1 MSSYKVKIS
10 KIVQGVQGAINKSTN
25 SPYELFFN
33 SYDNCIYLQGQRWV
47 PNYTIKDTRSNS
59 SSTITVNP
67 SEYTIVSPGKT
78 IMFAISNGYVNE
90 FVIESTGI
98 LSSFCDINGNAVSIL
113 WQNGTT
119 PTGGTGHYQYSIIY
133 NSVTQTYFGA
143 WASFS

>member
-1 MSSYKVKIS
+1 MSDYKIKIS
-10 KIVQGVQGAINKSTN
+10 KIVQGVSGAMTKSTN

-33 SYDNCIYLQGQRWV
+33 GYDNCIYLQGRRWV
-47 PNYTIKDTRSNS
+47 PNYTIRDTRSDQ
-59 SSTITVNP
+59 SSTISINP

-78 IMFAISNGYVNE
+78 IMFNILNGFVNE

-98 LSSFCDINGNAVSIL
+98 LSSFCDDNGNAVSIL

-133 NSVTQTYFGA
+133 NSATQVYLGA